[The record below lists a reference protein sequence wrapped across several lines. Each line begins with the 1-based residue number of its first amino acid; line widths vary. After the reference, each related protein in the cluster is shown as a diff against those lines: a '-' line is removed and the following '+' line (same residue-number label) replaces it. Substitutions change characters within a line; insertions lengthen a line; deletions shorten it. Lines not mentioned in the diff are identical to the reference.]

1 MIILQAHIME
11 HVSIESREEAEDD
24 MAKQIEEVTQQ
35 YGGQIPPELQAEMQ
49 EALEQ
54 QIAERIAAKVTEMAQ
69 EEAEFVAQQGQDPLV
84 MLKEQELGL
93 REAEINRKAMNDQ
106 ANQEM
111 DAMKLAQDAKIAQDR
126 IDSQE
131 DIAQLRANVNL
142 SKQKNDNNRRRT

>member
-1 MIILQAHIME
+1 
-11 HVSIESREEAEDD
+11 
-24 MAKQIEEVTQQ
+24 
-35 YGGQIPPELQAEMQ
+35 MQ

-84 MLKEQELGL
+84 MLKEKELGL

-106 ANQEM
+106 ADQEM

-142 SKQKNDNNRRRT
+142 SKQNNDNNRRRT

>member
-1 MIILQAHIME
+1 
-11 HVSIESREEAEDD
+11 
-24 MAKQIEEVTQQ
+24 
-35 YGGQIPPELQAEMQ
+35 
-49 EALEQ
+49 
-54 QIAERIAAKVTEMAQ
+54 MAQ
-69 EEAEFVAQQGQDPLV
+69 EEAEFVAQQGQAPLV

-142 SKQKNDNNRRRT
+142 SKQNNDNNRRRT

>member
-1 MIILQAHIME
+1 
-11 HVSIESREEAEDD
+11 
-24 MAKQIEEVTQQ
+24 
-35 YGGQIPPELQAEMQ
+35 
-49 EALEQ
+49 
-54 QIAERIAAKVTEMAQ
+54 
-69 EEAEFVAQQGQDPLV
+69 

>member
-1 MIILQAHIME
+1 
-11 HVSIESREEAEDD
+11 
-24 MAKQIEEVTQQ
+24 
-35 YGGQIPPELQAEMQ
+35 
-49 EALEQ
+49 
-54 QIAERIAAKVTEMAQ
+54 
-69 EEAEFVAQQGQDPLV
+69 

-106 ANQEM
+106 ASQEM

-142 SKQKNDNNRRRT
+142 SKQKN

>member
-1 MIILQAHIME
+1 ME

>member
-1 MIILQAHIME
+1 
-11 HVSIESREEAEDD
+11 
-24 MAKQIEEVTQQ
+24 
-35 YGGQIPPELQAEMQ
+35 
-49 EALEQ
+49 
-54 QIAERIAAKVTEMAQ
+54 
-69 EEAEFVAQQGQDPLV
+69 VAQQGQDPLV

-106 ANQEM
+106 ASQEM

>member
-1 MIILQAHIME
+1 
-11 HVSIESREEAEDD
+11 
-24 MAKQIEEVTQQ
+24 
-35 YGGQIPPELQAEMQ
+35 MQ

-69 EEAEFVAQQGQDPLV
+69 EEAEFVSQQGQDPLV

>member
-1 MIILQAHIME
+1 
-11 HVSIESREEAEDD
+11 
-24 MAKQIEEVTQQ
+24 
-35 YGGQIPPELQAEMQ
+35 
-49 EALEQ
+49 
-54 QIAERIAAKVTEMAQ
+54 MAQ
-69 EEAEFVAQQGQDPLV
+69 EEAEFVSQQGQDPLV

-111 DAMKLAQDAKIAQDR
+111 DSMKLAQDAKIAQDR

>member
-1 MIILQAHIME
+1 
-11 HVSIESREEAEDD
+11 
-24 MAKQIEEVTQQ
+24 
-35 YGGQIPPELQAEMQ
+35 
-49 EALEQ
+49 
-54 QIAERIAAKVTEMAQ
+54 MAQ
-69 EEAEFVAQQGQDPLV
+69 EEAEFVSQQGQDPLV

-106 ANQEM
+106 ASQEM